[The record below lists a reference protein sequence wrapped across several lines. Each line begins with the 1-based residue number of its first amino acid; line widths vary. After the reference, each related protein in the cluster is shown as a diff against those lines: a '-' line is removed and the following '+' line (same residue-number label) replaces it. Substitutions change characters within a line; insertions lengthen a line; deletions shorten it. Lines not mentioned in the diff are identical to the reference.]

1 MYLNLNCLRGK
12 REFIKVMVVGGYW
25 GLTFMLIITR
35 YEDSMLLC
43 VEDRFIEET
52 LFLDY
57 FLIVFEFI
65 LIVGCEG
72 AL

>member
-1 MYLNLNCLRGK
+1 
-12 REFIKVMVVGGYW
+12 
-25 GLTFMLIITR
+25 
-35 YEDSMLLC
+35 